1 MAGPAPD
8 SLEPPASR
16 LVHRCP
22 VCGVLHTVR
31 PARAE
36 VAYGRQLACSP
47 ECEAERR
54 RRARAPYKRFAG
66 PVAA

>member
-1 MAGPAPD
+1 MAAASPGP
-8 SLEPPASR
+8 LPPSK

-22 VCGVLHTVR
+22 VCGVLHAVR

-54 RRARAPYKRFAG
+54 RRARAPYRRFPG